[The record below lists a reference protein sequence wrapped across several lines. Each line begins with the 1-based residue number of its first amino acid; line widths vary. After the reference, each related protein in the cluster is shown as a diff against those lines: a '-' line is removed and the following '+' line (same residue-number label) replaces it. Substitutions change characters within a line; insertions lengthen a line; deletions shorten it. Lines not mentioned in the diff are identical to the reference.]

1 VFLEISQKERD
12 AGHGWRSLVLVIETS
27 GSAGKSRVRERRA
40 TGRGGAAA
48 RGGRWEEGIKEA
60 ETGEKRREK
69 KLLNMNE

>member
-1 VFLEISQKERD
+1 
-12 AGHGWRSLVLVIETS
+12 LVIETS